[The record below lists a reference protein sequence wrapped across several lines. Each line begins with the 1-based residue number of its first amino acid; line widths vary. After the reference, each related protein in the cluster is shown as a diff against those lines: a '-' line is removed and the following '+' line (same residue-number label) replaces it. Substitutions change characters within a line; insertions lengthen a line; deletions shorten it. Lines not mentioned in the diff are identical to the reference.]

1 MNIRVGAR
9 RKQESLPIPYTDSL
23 AQRESAITFARK
35 EPHVGEA
42 RRLVEGS
49 ALPPASPLQKTC

>member
-23 AQRESAITFARK
+23 AQRESAITFTR
-35 EPHVGEA
+35 EGSHGGEA

-49 ALPPASPLQKTC
+49 ALPLASPQKTC